1 MPLIDSFCSKFR
13 DLTNTSSK
21 DLAQIY
27 TADVEFIDPIDHHR
41 GLSEVQAYF
50 AKLTKHAHACEFDI
64 HCVAPCE
71 DNAGDISYVL
81 TWTMTLTLK
90 KGNRV
95 IKTQGTTL
103 LKQND
108 NGFYYH
114 RDYYDLGEMVYE
126 HIPVL
131 GWVIAKIKRKL
142 RS

>member
-1 MPLIDSFCSKFR
+1 MSLIEKFCLKYR
-13 DLTNTSSK
+13 DLTKVSSE
-21 DLAQIY
+21 DLSQIY
-27 TADVEFIDPIDHHR
+27 SDDVEFVDPIEHHK
-41 GLSEVQAYF
+41 GLAAVQTYF
-50 AKLTKHAHACEFDI
+50 AKLTKHAKACEFDI
-64 HCVAPCE
+64 HYAVPCQ
-71 DNAGDISYVL
+71 DNADNISYVL

-90 KGNRV
+90 KTNR
-95 IKTQGTTL
+95 IITTQGSTL

-131 GWVIAKIKRKL
+131 GWLIGKIKRKL